1 MKKLNLMTPINPLGY
16 GVAGLNILKALHKSV
31 DVCLFPIG
39 QPDISTPQDGEIFQE
54 TLEKRVSSDPHSPC
68 VKIWHEFSM
77 YERVGTGDLFAFPFF
92 EITKFDDNRKNSL
105 KYANN
110 VIVSSEWAADII
122 RDQVPS
128 LPVYVAPLG
137 VDRSIFNENAGSEA
151 RKIQEAHEIK
161 TLCFEGRRSN
171 KLRFFNCGKW
181 EVRKGHDILLSMFQ
195 AAFPSE
201 NDVELSMMT
210 HNPFLNDVESRE
222 WNVYYSSDPRV
233 NLIERKNTPA
243 EVAEEMGKADC
254 GIFPSRSEGWNLELL
269 EMMSCGKPVIAT
281 NYSAHTEYCDEE
293 NCMLIDIDSFETA
306 FDDKWFKGTVG
317 DWASLQ
323 GNAFDQAVS
332 HMRTVYSDWKEGKDL
347 ENKAGIETAKAFSWE
362 ATAESVKEA
371 VFS

>member
-137 VDRSIFNENAGSEA
+137 GV
-151 RKIQEAHEIK
+151 HC
-161 TLCFEGRRSN
+161 L
-171 KLRFFNCGKW
+171 
-181 EVRKGHDILLSMFQ
+181 
-195 AAFPSE
+195 
-201 NDVELSMMT
+201 
-210 HNPFLNDVESRE
+210 
-222 WNVYYSSDPRV
+222 
-233 NLIERKNTPA
+233 
-243 EVAEEMGKADC
+243 
-254 GIFPSRSEGWNLELL
+254 
-269 EMMSCGKPVIAT
+269 
-281 NYSAHTEYCDEE
+281 
-293 NCMLIDIDSFETA
+293 
-306 FDDKWFKGTVG
+306 
-317 DWASLQ
+317 
-323 GNAFDQAVS
+323 
-332 HMRTVYSDWKEGKDL
+332 
-347 ENKAGIETAKAFSWE
+347 
-362 ATAESVKEA
+362 
-371 VFS
+371 